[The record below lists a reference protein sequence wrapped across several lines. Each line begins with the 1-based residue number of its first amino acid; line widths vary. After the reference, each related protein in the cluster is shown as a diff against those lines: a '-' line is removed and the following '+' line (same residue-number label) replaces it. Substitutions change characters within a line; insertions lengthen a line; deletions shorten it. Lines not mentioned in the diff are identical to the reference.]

1 MVKADSGKRPN
12 FLFIIADDLGYSDIE
27 PFGSEIKTPALSLLA
42 KDGVR
47 MLNYHTASACSPTR
61 SMILSGT
68 DGMSTPL
75 AAEATHLTDSLFLVA
90 QLDPLKAHLG
100 GLGCLIE
107 YKRSELGSKR
117 FNGSEA

>member
-1 MVKADSGKRPN
+1 
-12 FLFIIADDLGYSDIE
+12 
-27 PFGSEIKTPALSLLA
+27 
-42 KDGVR
+42 
-47 MLNYHTASACSPTR
+47 
-61 SMILSGT
+61 
-68 DGMSTPL
+68 MSTPL